1 MMFASVFAS
10 LGTRIMFVVLAALLG
25 LGGLFIGF
33 VKVIQKDVLAQL
45 MEHLETG
52 QYKKR
57 EKTLAYMTKI
67 LEQGIHEYYKNFD
80 NATARKMALDYFKR
94 INDDKGMIYMVVVDK
109 NGVVLFDPVNPK
121 TVGQSGL
128 DAQSVDGVYYVRGY
142 LEAAKKGGGYTYYKM
157 PKYDGGVPEKKFA
170 YSHYDEVSQMVIATT
185 SYYTDYTD
193 INTENQAIKEGV
205 NKVFNE
211 NTTKL
216 FLWILTATIAL
227 VVLTLIYAK
236 LRIVKRI
243 DELVLKINAFS
254 HGDKDLRAKIDVGD
268 RNDEISQVGRGI
280 NLFVENARLIM
291 EEIKG
296 ISTSNKTSMDKL
308 VQIAQETQKSMK
320 DSSTTLNSVKN
331 KATDVASMMNISIE
345 QSQGLRKRLI
355 ETQGL
360 VKESKDAIGDL
371 FSQIIESAHTEEELS
386 SKVEQLSRNADDVK
400 SILDIIN
407 DIADQTN
414 LLALNAAIEAARA
427 GEHGRGFAVVA
438 DEVRNL
444 AGRTQKSL
452 AEINSTI
459 MVIVQEI
466 NAVSSQMNLN
476 SQKMER
482 LSDMSK
488 SVQETYEKMSS
499 NLSSVVLDSNQSM
512 DDYAK
517 SGRQIEAMV
526 SDFAEV
532 EKVASKTL
540 ADSSDILNIATH
552 VSGTTMNLD
561 KQVNLFKT

>member
-1 MMFASVFAS
+1 MVFSSMFAS
-10 LGTRIMFVVLAALLG
+10 LGTRIMLVVLAALLG

-33 VKVIQKDVLAQL
+33 VKIMQKDVLAQL

-57 EKTLAYMTKI
+57 EKTLAYMTEL
-67 LEQGIHEYYKNFD
+67 LEQGIHEYYKSFD

-170 YSHYDEVSQMVIATT
+170 YSHYDEVSQMVIAAT
-185 SYYTDYTD
+185 SYYTD
-193 INTENQAIKEGV
+193 INTENEAIKEGV

-254 HGDKDLRAKIDVGD
+254 RGDKDLRAKIDVGD
-268 RNDEISQVGRGI
+268 RNDEILQVGRGV

-296 ISTSNKTSMDKL
+296 ISTLNKTSMDKL
-308 VQIAQETQKSMK
+308 VQITQETQKSMK
-320 DSSTTLNSVKN
+320 NSSTTLNSVKN
-331 KATDVASMMNISIE
+331 KATDIASMMNASIE

-355 ETQGL
+355 ETQAF
-360 VKESKDAIGDL
+360 VKESKDAIGHL
-371 FSQIIESAHTEEELS
+371 FSQITESAHTEEELS
-386 SKVEQLSRNADDVK
+386 SQVEQLSRNADDVK

-499 NLSSVVLDSNQSM
+499 NLSSVVQDSNQSM

-517 SGRQIEAMV
+517 SGHQIEAMV
-526 SDFAEV
+526 SDFVEV

-552 VSGTTMNLD
+552 VSETAMNLD

>member
-1 MMFASVFAS
+1 MFAS
-10 LGTRIMFVVLAALLG
+10 LGTRIMLVVLAALLG

-33 VKVIQKDVLAQL
+33 VKVMQKDVLAQL
-45 MEHLETG
+45 MEHLENG

-128 DAQSVDGVYYVRGY
+128 EAQSVDGVYYVRGY

-170 YSHYDEVSQMVIATT
+170 YSHYDEVSQMVIAAT
-185 SYYTDYTD
+185 SYYTD
-193 INTENQAIKEGV
+193 INTENKAIKEGV

-254 HGDKDLRAKIDVGD
+254 RGDKDLRIKIDVGD
-268 RNDEISQVGRGI
+268 RNDEISQVGRGV

-320 DSSTTLNSVKN
+320 NSSTTLNSVKN
-331 KATDVASMMNISIE
+331 KATDIASMMNISIE

-371 FSQIIESAHTEEELS
+371 FSQITESAHTEEELS

-466 NAVSSQMNLN
+466 NDVSSQMNLN

-517 SGRQIEAMV
+517 SGHQIEAMV

>member
-1 MMFASVFAS
+1 MFASVFAS

-170 YSHYDEVSQMVIATT
+170 YSHYDEVSQMVIAAT
-185 SYYTDYTD
+185 SYYTD
-193 INTENQAIKEGV
+193 INTENKAIKEGV

-243 DELVLKINAFS
+243 DELVLKTNAFS
-254 HGDKDLRAKIDVGD
+254 HGDKDLRARIDVGD

-331 KATDVASMMNISIE
+331 KATDVASMMSASIE

-371 FSQIIESAHTEEELS
+371 FSQITESAHTEEELS

-466 NAVSSQMNLN
+466 NDVSSQMNLN

-499 NLSSVVLDSNQSM
+499 NLSSVVSDSNQSM

>member
-1 MMFASVFAS
+1 MFSSMFAS
-10 LGTRIMFVVLAALLG
+10 LGTRIMLVVLAALLG
-25 LGGLFIGF
+25 LGGLFVGF
-33 VKVIQKDVLAQL
+33 VKVMQKDVLAQL
-45 MEHLETG
+45 MEHLENG

-170 YSHYDEVSQMVIATT
+170 YSHYDEVSQMVIAAT
-185 SYYTDYTD
+185 SYYTD
-193 INTENQAIKEGV
+193 INTENKAIKEGV

-211 NTTKL
+211 NTTRL

-254 HGDKDLRAKIDVGD
+254 RGDKDLRIKIDVGD
-268 RNDEISQVGRGI
+268 RNDEISQVGHGV

-320 DSSTTLNSVKN
+320 NSSTTLNSVKN
-331 KATDVASMMNISIE
+331 KATDIASMMNISIE

-371 FSQIIESAHTEEELS
+371 FSQITESTHTEEELS

-466 NAVSSQMNLN
+466 NDVSSQMNLN

-499 NLSSVVLDSNQSM
+499 NLSSVVSDSNQSM

-517 SGRQIEAMV
+517 YGHQIEAMV

-540 ADSSDILNIATH
+540 ADSSDILNVATH

>member
-1 MMFASVFAS
+1 MVFFSMFSS

-33 VKVIQKDVLAQL
+33 VKVMQKDVLTQL

-57 EKTLAYMTKI
+57 EKTLAYMTEI
-67 LEQGIHEYYKNFD
+67 IEQGIHEYYKSFD

-185 SYYTDYTD
+185 SYYTD
-193 INTENQAIKEGV
+193 INTENKAIKEGV

-243 DELVLKINAFS
+243 DELVFKVNAFS

-268 RNDEISQVGRGI
+268 RNDEISQVGRGV

-291 EEIKG
+291 EEIKR
-296 ISTSNKTSMDKL
+296 ISTLNKTSMDKL
-308 VQIAQETQKSMK
+308 IQITQETQKSMK
-320 DSSTTLNSVKN
+320 NSSTTLNSVKN
-331 KATDVASMMNISIE
+331 KATDIAGMMNASIE

-355 ETQGL
+355 ETQAF

-371 FSQIIESAHTEEELS
+371 FSQITESAHTEEELS
-386 SKVEQLSRNADDVK
+386 SQVEQLSRNADDVK

-466 NAVSSQMNLN
+466 NTVSSQMNLN

-499 NLSSVVLDSNQSM
+499 NLSSVVQDSNQSM

-517 SGRQIEAMV
+517 SGHQIEAMV
-526 SDFAEV
+526 SDFVEV

-540 ADSSDILNIATH
+540 ADSSDILNIAMH
-552 VSGTTMNLD
+552 VSETAMNLD

>member
-1 MMFASVFAS
+1 MMFSSMFAS
-10 LGTRIMFVVLAALLG
+10 LKTRIMLVVLAALLG

-33 VKVIQKDVLAQL
+33 VKVMQKDVLAQL

-170 YSHYDEVSQMVIATT
+170 YSHYDEVSQMVIAAT
-185 SYYTDYTD
+185 SYYTD
-193 INTENQAIKEGV
+193 INTENKAIKEGV

-243 DELVLKINAFS
+243 VELVLKINAFS

-331 KATDVASMMNISIE
+331 KATDVASMVNASIE

-466 NAVSSQMNLN
+466 NDVSSQMNLN

-499 NLSSVVLDSNQSM
+499 NLSSVVQDSNQSM

-517 SGRQIEAMV
+517 SGHQIEAMV
-526 SDFAEV
+526 SDFVEV

>member
-57 EKTLAYMTKI
+57 EKTLAYMTKL

-170 YSHYDEVSQMVIATT
+170 YSHYDEVSQMVIAAT
-185 SYYTDYTD
+185 YYYTD
-193 INTENQAIKEGV
+193 INTENRAIKEGV

-216 FLWILTATIAL
+216 LLWILTATIAL

-331 KATDVASMMNISIE
+331 KATDVASMMSASIE

-466 NAVSSQMNLN
+466 NDVSSQMNLN

-499 NLSSVVLDSNQSM
+499 NLSSVVSDSNQSM

-517 SGRQIEAMV
+517 SGHQIEAMV

-532 EKVASKTL
+532 EKVASNTL
-540 ADSSDILNIATH
+540 ADSSDILSIATH

>member
-94 INDDKGMIYMVVVDK
+94 INDDKGVIYMVVVDK

-128 DAQSVDGVYYVRGY
+128 SLQSVDGVYYVRGY

-170 YSHYDEVSQMVIATT
+170 YSHYDEVSQMVIAAT
-185 SYYTDYTD
+185 SYYTD

-308 VQIAQETQKSMK
+308 VQIAQETQKSLK

-331 KATDVASMMNISIE
+331 KATDVANMMNTSIE

-466 NAVSSQMNLN
+466 NDVSSQMNLN

-499 NLSSVVLDSNQSM
+499 NLSSVVQDSNQSM

-517 SGRQIEAMV
+517 SGHQIEAMV
-526 SDFAEV
+526 SDFVGV

>member
-1 MMFASVFAS
+1 MFAS
-10 LGTRIMFVVLAALLG
+10 LGTRIMLVVLAALLG

-33 VKVIQKDVLAQL
+33 VKVMQKDVLAQL

-170 YSHYDEVSQMVIATT
+170 YSHYDEVSQMVIAAT
-185 SYYTDYTD
+185 SYYTD
-193 INTENQAIKEGV
+193 INTENKAIKEGV

-236 LRIVKRI
+236 LRIMKRI

-254 HGDKDLRAKIDVGD
+254 RGDKDLRAKIDVGD

-296 ISTSNKTSMDKL
+296 ISTLNKTSMDKL
-308 VQIAQETQKSMK
+308 VQITQETQKSMK
-320 DSSTTLNSVKN
+320 NSSTTLNSVKN
-331 KATDVASMMNISIE
+331 KATDITSMMNASIE

-371 FSQIIESAHTEEELS
+371 FSQITESAHTEEELS

-466 NAVSSQMNLN
+466 NDVSSQMNLN

-517 SGRQIEAMV
+517 SGHQIEAMV
-526 SDFAEV
+526 SDFVEV

>member
-1 MMFASVFAS
+1 MMLASVFAS
-10 LGTRIMFVVLAALLG
+10 LGTRIMLVVLAALLG

-33 VKVIQKDVLAQL
+33 VKVIQKDVLVQL

-170 YSHYDEVSQMVIATT
+170 YSHYDEVSQMVIAAT
-185 SYYTDYTD
+185 SYYTD
-193 INTENQAIKEGV
+193 INTENKAIKEGV

-331 KATDVASMMNISIE
+331 KATDVANMMNTSIE

-371 FSQIIESAHTEEELS
+371 FSQITESAHTEEELS
-386 SKVEQLSRNADDVK
+386 SQVEQLSRNADDVK

-466 NAVSSQMNLN
+466 NDVSSQMNLN

-499 NLSSVVLDSNQSM
+499 NLSSVVQDSNQSM

-526 SDFAEV
+526 SDFVGV

>member
-33 VKVIQKDVLAQL
+33 VKVMQKDVLAQL

-57 EKTLAYMTKI
+57 EKTLAYMTKL
-67 LEQGIHEYYKNFD
+67 LEQGIHEYYKSFD

-170 YSHYDEVSQMVIATT
+170 YSHYDEVSQMVIAAT
-185 SYYTDYTD
+185 SYYTD
-193 INTENQAIKEGV
+193 INTENKAIKEGV

-211 NTTKL
+211 NTAKL

-227 VVLTLIYAK
+227 VVLTLIYAR

-254 HGDKDLRAKIDVGD
+254 HGDKDLRTKIDVGD
-268 RNDEISQVGRGI
+268 RNDEISQVGRGV

-331 KATDVASMMNISIE
+331 KATDVASMMNASIE

-386 SKVEQLSRNADDVK
+386 SQVEQLSRNADDVK

-499 NLSSVVLDSNQSM
+499 NLSSVVRDSNQSM

-526 SDFAEV
+526 SDFVGV

>member
-10 LGTRIMFVVLAALLG
+10 LGTRIVFVVLAALIS

-33 VKVIQKDVLAQL
+33 VKVMQKDVSAQL

-57 EKTLAYMTKI
+57 EKTLAYMTKL
-67 LEQGIHEYYKNFD
+67 LEQGIHGYYKNFD

-170 YSHYDEVSQMVIATT
+170 YSHYDEVSQMVIAAT
-185 SYYTDYTD
+185 SYYTD
-193 INTENQAIKEGV
+193 INTENKAIKEGV

-211 NTTKL
+211 NTIKL

-243 DELVLKINAFS
+243 DELVLKVNAFS
-254 HGDKDLRAKIDVGD
+254 HGDKDLRAKIDLDD
-268 RNDEISQVGRGI
+268 RNDEISQVGRGV

-331 KATDVASMMNISIE
+331 KATDVASMMNTSIE

-371 FSQIIESAHTEEELS
+371 FSQITESAHTEEELS
-386 SKVEQLSRNADDVK
+386 SQVEQLSRNADDVK

-499 NLSSVVLDSNQSM
+499 NLSSVVSDSNQSM

-526 SDFAEV
+526 SDFVEV

-540 ADSSDILNIATH
+540 TDSSDILNIATH

>member
-1 MMFASVFAS
+1 MMFSSMFAS
-10 LGTRIMFVVLAALLG
+10 LGARIMFVVLAALLG

-33 VKVIQKDVLAQL
+33 VKVMQKDVLAQL

-57 EKTLAYMTKI
+57 EKTLAYMTKL
-67 LEQGIHEYYKNFD
+67 LEQGIHEYYKSFD

-170 YSHYDEVSQMVIATT
+170 YSHYDEVSQMVIAAT
-185 SYYTDYTD
+185 SYYTD
-193 INTENQAIKEGV
+193 INTENKAIKEGV

-243 DELVLKINAFS
+243 DELVFKVNTFS

-268 RNDEISQVGRGI
+268 RNDEISQVGRGV

-291 EEIKG
+291 EEIKR
-296 ISTSNKTSMDKL
+296 ISTLNKTSMDKL
-308 VQIAQETQKSMK
+308 VQITQETQKSMK
-320 DSSTTLNSVKN
+320 NSSTTLNSVKN
-331 KATDVASMMNISIE
+331 KATDIASMMNASIE

-371 FSQIIESAHTEEELS
+371 FSQITESAHTEEELS
-386 SKVEQLSRNADDVK
+386 SQVEQLSRNADDVK

-517 SGRQIEAMV
+517 SGHQIEAMV
-526 SDFAEV
+526 SDFVEV

-552 VSGTTMNLD
+552 VSETTINLD

>member
-1 MMFASVFAS
+1 MFSSMFAS
-10 LGTRIMFVVLAALLG
+10 LGTRIMLVVLAALLG

-33 VKVIQKDVLAQL
+33 VKVMQKDVLAQL
-45 MEHLETG
+45 MEHLENG

-57 EKTLAYMTKI
+57 EKTLAYMTKL
-67 LEQGIHEYYKNFD
+67 LEQGIHEYYKSFD

-170 YSHYDEVSQMVIATT
+170 YSHYDEVSQMVIAAT
-185 SYYTDYTD
+185 SYYTD
-193 INTENQAIKEGV
+193 INTENKAIKEGV

-211 NTTKL
+211 NTAKL

-254 HGDKDLRAKIDVGD
+254 HGDKDLRTKIDVGD
-268 RNDEISQVGRGI
+268 RNDEISQVGRGV

-331 KATDVASMMNISIE
+331 KATDVANMMNASIE

-371 FSQIIESAHTEEELS
+371 FSQITESAHTEEELS

-466 NAVSSQMNLN
+466 NDVSSQMNLN

-499 NLSSVVLDSNQSM
+499 NLSSVVSDSNQSM

-517 SGRQIEAMV
+517 SGHQIEAMV

>member
-1 MMFASVFAS
+1 MFSSIFAS
-10 LGTRIMFVVLAALLG
+10 LGTRIMLVVLAALLG

-33 VKVIQKDVLAQL
+33 VKVMQKDVLAQL
-45 MEHLETG
+45 MEHLENG

-57 EKTLAYMTKI
+57 EKTLAYMTKL
-67 LEQGIHEYYKNFD
+67 LEQGIHEYYKSFD
-80 NATARKMALDYFKR
+80 NTTARKMALDYFKR

-128 DAQSVDGVYYVRGY
+128 EAQSVDGVYYVRGY

-170 YSHYDEVSQMVIATT
+170 YSHYDEVSQMVIAAT
-185 SYYTDYTD
+185 SYYTD
-193 INTENQAIKEGV
+193 INTENKAIKEGV

-216 FLWILTATIAL
+216 FLWILTATITL
-227 VVLTLIYAK
+227 VVLTLVYAK

-296 ISTSNKTSMDKL
+296 ISTLNKTSMDKL
-308 VQIAQETQKSMK
+308 VQITQETQKSMK

-331 KATDVASMMNISIE
+331 KATDIASMMNISIE

-371 FSQIIESAHTEEELS
+371 FSQITESAHTEEELS
-386 SKVEQLSRNADDVK
+386 SQVEQLSRNADDVK

-517 SGRQIEAMV
+517 SGHQIEAMV
-526 SDFAEV
+526 SDFVEV

-552 VSGTTMNLD
+552 VSETTINLD

>member
-1 MMFASVFAS
+1 MMFSSMFAS
-10 LGTRIMFVVLAALLG
+10 LGTRIMLVVLAALLG

-157 PKYDGGVPEKKFA
+157 PKYDGGVPEKKFT
-170 YSHYDEVSQMVIATT
+170 YSHYDEVSQMVIAAT
-185 SYYTDYTD
+185 SYYTD
-193 INTENQAIKEGV
+193 INTENKAIKEGV

-371 FSQIIESAHTEEELS
+371 FSQITESAHTEEELS

-482 LSDMSK
+482 LSNMSK

-499 NLSSVVLDSNQSM
+499 NLSSVVSDSNQSM

-517 SGRQIEAMV
+517 SGHQIEAMV
-526 SDFAEV
+526 SDFVEV

>member
-1 MMFASVFAS
+1 MMFSSMFAS
-10 LGTRIMFVVLAALLG
+10 LGTRIMLVVLAALLG

-33 VKVIQKDVLAQL
+33 VKVMQKDVLAQL

-128 DAQSVDGVYYVRGY
+128 EAQSVDGVYYVRGY

-170 YSHYDEVSQMVIATT
+170 YSHYDEVSQMVIAAT
-185 SYYTDYTD
+185 SYYTD
-193 INTENQAIKEGV
+193 INTENKAIKEGV

-254 HGDKDLRAKIDVGD
+254 HGDKDLRAKIEVDD
-268 RNDEISQVGRGI
+268 RNDEISQVGRGV

-296 ISTSNKTSMDKL
+296 VSTLNKTSMDKL

-320 DSSTTLNSVKN
+320 NSSTTLNSVKN
-331 KATDVASMMNISIE
+331 KATDVASMMNASIE

-371 FSQIIESAHTEEELS
+371 FSQITESAHTEEELS

-466 NAVSSQMNLN
+466 NDVSSQMNLN

-499 NLSSVVLDSNQSM
+499 NLSSVVQDSNQSM

-517 SGRQIEAMV
+517 SGHQIEAMV

>member
-1 MMFASVFAS
+1 MMFSSMFAS
-10 LGTRIMFVVLAALLG
+10 LGTRIMLVVLVALLG

-33 VKVIQKDVLAQL
+33 VKVMQKDVLAQL

-170 YSHYDEVSQMVIATT
+170 YSHYDEVSQMVIAAT
-185 SYYTDYTD
+185 SYYTD
-193 INTENQAIKEGV
+193 INTENKAIKEGV

-211 NTTKL
+211 NTTRL

-268 RNDEISQVGRGI
+268 RNDEISQVGRGV

-296 ISTSNKTSMDKL
+296 ISTLNKTSMDEL

-320 DSSTTLNSVKN
+320 NSSTTLNSVKN
-331 KATDVASMMNISIE
+331 KATDIASMMNISIE

-371 FSQIIESAHTEEELS
+371 FSQITESAHTEEELS

-466 NAVSSQMNLN
+466 NDVSSQMNLN

-499 NLSSVVLDSNQSM
+499 NLSSVVQDSNQNM

-517 SGRQIEAMV
+517 SGHQIEAMV

>member
-1 MMFASVFAS
+1 MMFSSMFAS
-10 LGTRIMFVVLAALLG
+10 LGTRIMLVVLAALLG

-33 VKVIQKDVLAQL
+33 VKVMQKDVLAQL
-45 MEHLETG
+45 MEHLENG

-57 EKTLAYMTKI
+57 EKTLAYMTKL
-67 LEQGIHEYYKNFD
+67 LEQGIHEYYKSFD

-170 YSHYDEVSQMVIATT
+170 YSHYDEVSQMVIAAT
-185 SYYTDYTD
+185 SYYTD
-193 INTENQAIKEGV
+193 INTENKAIKEGV

-211 NTTKL
+211 NTTRL

-243 DELVLKINAFS
+243 DELVLKVNAFS
-254 HGDKDLRAKIDVGD
+254 HGDKDLRIKIDVGD
-268 RNDEISQVGRGI
+268 RNDEISQVGRGV

-331 KATDVASMMNISIE
+331 KATDIASMMNISIE

-371 FSQIIESAHTEEELS
+371 FSQITESAHTEEELS

>member
-1 MMFASVFAS
+1 MVFSSMFAS
-10 LGTRIMFVVLAALLG
+10 LGTRIMLVVLVALLG

-33 VKVIQKDVLAQL
+33 VKVMQKDVLAQL
-45 MEHLETG
+45 MEHLENG

-57 EKTLAYMTKI
+57 EKTLAYMTEI
-67 LEQGIHEYYKNFD
+67 IEQGIHEYYKSFD

-170 YSHYDEVSQMVIATT
+170 YSHYDEVSQMVIAAT
-185 SYYTDYTD
+185 SYYTD
-193 INTENQAIKEGV
+193 INTENKAIKEGV

-243 DELVLKINAFS
+243 DELVFKVNAFS

-268 RNDEISQVGRGI
+268 RNDEISQVGRGV

-296 ISTSNKTSMDKL
+296 ISTLNKTSMDKL
-308 VQIAQETQKSMK
+308 VQITQETQKSMK
-320 DSSTTLNSVKN
+320 NSSTTLNSVKN
-331 KATDVASMMNISIE
+331 KATDIASMMNASIE

-360 VKESKDAIGDL
+360 VKESKDAIGHL
-371 FSQIIESAHTEEELS
+371 FSQITESAHTEEELS
-386 SKVEQLSRNADDVK
+386 SQVEQLSRNADDVK

-499 NLSSVVLDSNQSM
+499 NLSSVVSDSNQSM

-517 SGRQIEAMV
+517 SGHQIEAMV
-526 SDFAEV
+526 SDFVEV

-552 VSGTTMNLD
+552 VSETAMNLD

>member
-1 MMFASVFAS
+1 MMFSSMFAS
-10 LGTRIMFVVLAALLG
+10 LGTRIMLVVLAALLG

-33 VKVIQKDVLAQL
+33 VKVMQKDVLAQL

-128 DAQSVDGVYYVRGY
+128 EAQSVDGVYYVRGY

-170 YSHYDEVSQMVIATT
+170 YSHYDEVSQMVIAAT
-185 SYYTDYTD
+185 SYYTD
-193 INTENQAIKEGV
+193 INTENKAIKEGV

-254 HGDKDLRAKIDVGD
+254 HGDKDLRAKIEVDD
-268 RNDEISQVGRGI
+268 RNDEISQVGRGV

-296 ISTSNKTSMDKL
+296 ISTLNKTSMDKL

-320 DSSTTLNSVKN
+320 NSSTTLNSVKN
-331 KATDVASMMNISIE
+331 KATDVASMMNASIE

-371 FSQIIESAHTEEELS
+371 FSQITESAHTEEELS

-466 NAVSSQMNLN
+466 NDVSSQMNLN

-517 SGRQIEAMV
+517 SGHQIEAMV

-540 ADSSDILNIATH
+540 TDSSDILNIATH

>member
-1 MMFASVFAS
+1 MMFSSMFAS
-10 LGTRIMFVVLAALLG
+10 LGTRIMLVVLAALLG

-33 VKVIQKDVLAQL
+33 VKVMQKDVLAQL
-45 MEHLETG
+45 MEHLENG

-57 EKTLAYMTKI
+57 EKTLAYMTKL
-67 LEQGIHEYYKNFD
+67 LEQGIHEYYKSFD

-128 DAQSVDGVYYVRGY
+128 EAQSVDGVYYVRGY

-170 YSHYDEVSQMVIATT
+170 YSHYDEVSQMVIAAT
-185 SYYTDYTD
+185 SYYTD
-193 INTENQAIKEGV
+193 INTENKAIKEGV

-227 VVLTLIYAK
+227 VVLTLVYAK

-243 DELVLKINAFS
+243 DELVFKINAFS

-296 ISTSNKTSMDKL
+296 ISTLNKTSMDKL
-308 VQIAQETQKSMK
+308 VQITQETQKSMK

-331 KATDVASMMNISIE
+331 KATDIASMMNASIE

-371 FSQIIESAHTEEELS
+371 FSQITESAHTEEELS
-386 SKVEQLSRNADDVK
+386 SQVEQLSRNADDVK

-517 SGRQIEAMV
+517 SGHQIEAMV
-526 SDFAEV
+526 SDFVEV

-552 VSGTTMNLD
+552 VSETTINLD

>member
-33 VKVIQKDVLAQL
+33 VKVMQKDVLAQL
-45 MEHLETG
+45 MEHLETE

-170 YSHYDEVSQMVIATT
+170 YSHYDEVSQMVIAAT
-185 SYYTDYTD
+185 SYYTD
-193 INTENQAIKEGV
+193 INTENKAIKEDV
-205 NKVFNE
+205 NKVFSE

-216 FLWILTATIAL
+216 FLWIPTATIAL
-227 VVLTLIYAK
+227 VVLTLIYTK

-254 HGDKDLRAKIDVGD
+254 HGDKDLRTKIDVGD
-268 RNDEISQVGRGI
+268 RNDEISQVGRGV

-331 KATDVASMMNISIE
+331 KATDVASMMNASIE

-386 SKVEQLSRNADDVK
+386 SQVEQLSRNADDVK

-499 NLSSVVLDSNQSM
+499 NLSSVVSDSNQSM

-526 SDFAEV
+526 SDFVGV
-532 EKVASKTL
+532 EKLASKTL

>member
-1 MMFASVFAS
+1 MMFSSMFAS

-170 YSHYDEVSQMVIATT
+170 YSHYDEVSQMVIAAT
-185 SYYTDYTD
+185 SYYTD
-193 INTENQAIKEGV
+193 INTENRAIKEGV

-216 FLWILTATIAL
+216 FLWILTATIVL

-254 HGDKDLRAKIDVGD
+254 HGDKDLRAKIDVDD
-268 RNDEISQVGRGI
+268 RNDEISQVGRGV

-331 KATDVASMMNISIE
+331 KATDVASMMNASIE

-386 SKVEQLSRNADDVK
+386 SQVEQLSRNADDVK

-466 NAVSSQMNLN
+466 NDVSSQMNLN

-499 NLSSVVLDSNQSM
+499 NLSSVVSDSNQSM

-517 SGRQIEAMV
+517 SGHQIEAMV
-526 SDFAEV
+526 SDFVGV

-552 VSGTTMNLD
+552 VSETTMNLD

>member
-10 LGTRIMFVVLAALLG
+10 LGTRIMFVVLAALIS

-33 VKVIQKDVLAQL
+33 VKVMQKDVSAQL

-67 LEQGIHEYYKNFD
+67 LEQGIHGYYKNFD

-128 DAQSVDGVYYVRGY
+128 GLQSVDGVYYVRGY

-170 YSHYDEVSQMVIATT
+170 YSHYDEVSQMVIAAT
-185 SYYTDYTD
+185 SYYTD
-193 INTENQAIKEGV
+193 INTENQAITEGV
-205 NKVFNE
+205 GKVFSE

-227 VVLTLIYAK
+227 AVLTLIYAK

-243 DELVLKINAFS
+243 DGLVLKINAFS
-254 HGDKDLRAKIDVGD
+254 HGDKDLRAKIEVDD
-268 RNDEISQVGRGI
+268 RNDEISQVGRGV

-320 DSSTTLNSVKN
+320 NSSTTLNSVKN
-331 KATDVASMMNISIE
+331 KATDVASMMNTSIE

-476 SQKMER
+476 SQKMEH

-526 SDFAEV
+526 SDFVEV

>member
-1 MMFASVFAS
+1 MMFAS
-10 LGTRIMFVVLAALLG
+10 LGTRIMLVVLAALLG

-33 VKVIQKDVLAQL
+33 VKVMQKDVLAQL
-45 MEHLETG
+45 MEHLENG

-57 EKTLAYMTKI
+57 EKTLAYMTKL
-67 LEQGIHEYYKNFD
+67 LEQGIHEYYKSFD

-170 YSHYDEVSQMVIATT
+170 YSHYDEVSQMVIAAT
-185 SYYTDYTD
+185 SYYTD
-193 INTENQAIKEGV
+193 INTEDKAIKEGV

-227 VVLTLIYAK
+227 VVLTLVYAK

-268 RNDEISQVGRGI
+268 HNDEISQVGRGI

-296 ISTSNKTSMDKL
+296 ISTLNKTSMDQL
-308 VQIAQETQKSMK
+308 VQITQETQKSMK

-331 KATDVASMMNISIE
+331 KATDIASMMNISIE

-371 FSQIIESAHTEEELS
+371 FSQITESAHTEEELS
-386 SKVEQLSRNADDVK
+386 SQVEQLSRNADDVK

-517 SGRQIEAMV
+517 SGHQIEAMV
-526 SDFAEV
+526 SDFVEV

-552 VSGTTMNLD
+552 VSETTINLD

>member
-1 MMFASVFAS
+1 MMFSSMFAS
-10 LGTRIMFVVLAALLG
+10 LGTRIMLVVLAALLG

-33 VKVIQKDVLAQL
+33 VKVMQKDVLAQL

-170 YSHYDEVSQMVIATT
+170 YSHYDEVSQMVIAAT
-185 SYYTDYTD
+185 SYYTD
-193 INTENQAIKEGV
+193 INTENKAIKEGV

-211 NTTKL
+211 NTIRL

-254 HGDKDLRAKIDVGD
+254 HGDKDLRAKIDVDD
-268 RNDEISQVGRGI
+268 RNDEISQVGRGV

-296 ISTSNKTSMDKL
+296 ISTLNKTSMDKL

-331 KATDVASMMNISIE
+331 KATDVANMMNASIE

-371 FSQIIESAHTEEELS
+371 FSQITESAHTEEELS

-466 NAVSSQMNLN
+466 NDVSSQMNLN

-499 NLSSVVLDSNQSM
+499 NLSSVVSDSNQSM

-517 SGRQIEAMV
+517 SGHQIEAMV

>member
-1 MMFASVFAS
+1 MMFSSMFAS
-10 LGTRIMFVVLAALLG
+10 LGTRIMLVVLAALLG

-33 VKVIQKDVLAQL
+33 VKVMQKDVIAQL

-67 LEQGIHEYYKNFD
+67 LEQGIHEYYKSFD

-170 YSHYDEVSQMVIATT
+170 YSHYDEVSQMVIAAT
-185 SYYTDYTD
+185 SYYTD
-193 INTENQAIKEGV
+193 INTENKAIKEGV

-211 NTTKL
+211 NTTRL

-331 KATDVASMMNISIE
+331 KATDVVSMMNISIE

-371 FSQIIESAHTEEELS
+371 FSQITESAHTEEELS

-466 NAVSSQMNLN
+466 NDVSSQMNLN

-499 NLSSVVLDSNQSM
+499 NLSSVVSDSNQSM

-517 SGRQIEAMV
+517 SGHQIEAMV

>member
-1 MMFASVFAS
+1 MVFSSMFSS
-10 LGTRIMFVVLAALLG
+10 LGTRIMLVVLAALIS
-25 LGGLFIGF
+25 LGGLSIGL
-33 VKVIQKDVLAQL
+33 VKVMQKDVLAQL
-45 MEHLETG
+45 MEHLEAG

-57 EKTLAYMTKI
+57 EKTLAYMTRL

-109 NGVVLFDPVNPK
+109 NGIVLFDPVNPK

-170 YSHYDEVSQMVIATT
+170 YSHYDEVSSMVIAAT
-185 SYYTDYTD
+185 SYYTD
-193 INTENQAIKEGV
+193 INTENKAIKEGV

-254 HGDKDLRAKIDVGD
+254 HGDKDLRAKIEVDD
-268 RNDEISQVGRGI
+268 RNDEISQVGRGV

-296 ISTSNKTSMDKL
+296 ISTLNKTSMDKL
-308 VQIAQETQKSMK
+308 VQITQETQKSMK
-320 DSSTTLNSVKN
+320 NSSTTLNSVKN
-331 KATDVASMMNISIE
+331 KATDIASMMNASIE

-355 ETQGL
+355 ETQVL
-360 VKESKDAIGDL
+360 VKESKEAIGDL
-371 FSQIIESAHTEEELS
+371 FSQITESAHTEEELS

-517 SGRQIEAMV
+517 SGHQIEAMV
-526 SDFAEV
+526 SDFVEV

-552 VSGTTMNLD
+552 VSETTMNLD

>member
-1 MMFASVFAS
+1 MVFSSMFAS
-10 LGTRIMFVVLAALLG
+10 LGTRIMLIVLAALLG

-33 VKVIQKDVLAQL
+33 VKVMQKDVLAQL

-57 EKTLAYMTKI
+57 EKTLAYMTKL
-67 LEQGIHEYYKNFD
+67 LEQGIHEYYKSFD

-170 YSHYDEVSQMVIATT
+170 YSHYDEVSQMVIAAT
-185 SYYTDYTD
+185 SYYTD
-193 INTENQAIKEGV
+193 INTENKAIKEGV

-243 DELVLKINAFS
+243 DELVFKINAFS

-268 RNDEISQVGRGI
+268 RNDEISQVSRGV

-296 ISTSNKTSMDKL
+296 ISTLNKTSMGKL
-308 VQIAQETQKSMK
+308 VQITQETQKSMK
-320 DSSTTLNSVKN
+320 NSSTTLNSVKN
-331 KATDVASMMNISIE
+331 KATDIASMMNASIE

-355 ETQGL
+355 ETQAF
-360 VKESKDAIGDL
+360 VKESKDAIGHL
-371 FSQIIESAHTEEELS
+371 FSQITESAHTEEELS
-386 SKVEQLSRNADDVK
+386 SQVEQLSRNADDVK

-488 SVQETYEKMSS
+488 SVQETYGKMSS
-499 NLSSVVLDSNQSM
+499 NLSSVVQDSNQSM

-517 SGRQIEAMV
+517 SGHQIEAMV
-526 SDFAEV
+526 SDFVEV

-552 VSGTTMNLD
+552 VSETAMNLD

>member
-33 VKVIQKDVLAQL
+33 VKVMQKDVLAQL

-57 EKTLAYMTKI
+57 EKTLAYMTKL
-67 LEQGIHEYYKNFD
+67 LEQGIHEYYKSFD

-170 YSHYDEVSQMVIATT
+170 YSHYDEVSQMVIAAT
-185 SYYTDYTD
+185 SYYTD
-193 INTENQAIKEGV
+193 INTENKAIKEGV

-211 NTTKL
+211 NTAKL

-254 HGDKDLRAKIDVGD
+254 HGDKDLRTRIDVGD
-268 RNDEISQVGRGI
+268 RNDEISQVGRGV

-331 KATDVASMMNISIE
+331 KATDVASMMNASIE

-386 SKVEQLSRNADDVK
+386 SQVEQLSRNADDVK

-499 NLSSVVLDSNQSM
+499 NLSSVVRDSNQSM

-526 SDFAEV
+526 SDFVGV

>member
-1 MMFASVFAS
+1 M
-10 LGTRIMFVVLAALLG
+10 LVVLAALLG

-33 VKVIQKDVLAQL
+33 VKVMQKDVLAQL

-67 LEQGIHEYYKNFD
+67 IEQGIHEYYKSFD

-185 SYYTDYTD
+185 SYYTD
-193 INTENQAIKEGV
+193 INTENKAIKEGV
-205 NKVFNE
+205 NKVFDE

-216 FLWILTATIAL
+216 FLWILTATITL

-254 HGDKDLRAKIDVGD
+254 HGDKDLRTKIDVGD
-268 RNDEISQVGRGI
+268 HNDEISQVGRGV

-331 KATDVASMMNISIE
+331 KATDVASMMNASIE

-371 FSQIIESAHTEEELS
+371 FYQIIESAHTEEELS
-386 SKVEQLSRNADDVK
+386 SQVEQLSRNADDVK

-499 NLSSVVLDSNQSM
+499 NLSSVVSDSNQSM

-526 SDFAEV
+526 SDFVGV

>member
-1 MMFASVFAS
+1 MFSSMFAS
-10 LGTRIMFVVLAALLG
+10 LGTRIMLVVLAALLG

-33 VKVIQKDVLAQL
+33 VKVMQKDVLAQL
-45 MEHLETG
+45 MEHLENG

-57 EKTLAYMTKI
+57 EKTLAYMTKL
-67 LEQGIHEYYKNFD
+67 LEQGIHEYYKSFD

-170 YSHYDEVSQMVIATT
+170 YSHYDEVSQMVIAAT
-185 SYYTDYTD
+185 SYYTD
-193 INTENQAIKEGV
+193 INTENKAIKEGV

-227 VVLTLIYAK
+227 VVLTLVYAK

-296 ISTSNKTSMDKL
+296 ISTLNKTSMDQL
-308 VQIAQETQKSMK
+308 VQITQETQKSMK
-320 DSSTTLNSVKN
+320 NSSTTLNSVKN
-331 KATDVASMMNISIE
+331 KATDIASMMNISIE

-371 FSQIIESAHTEEELS
+371 FSQITESAHTEEELS
-386 SKVEQLSRNADDVK
+386 SQVEQLSRNADDVK

-517 SGRQIEAMV
+517 SGHQIEAMV
-526 SDFAEV
+526 SDFVEV

>member
-33 VKVIQKDVLAQL
+33 VKVMQKDVLAQL

-170 YSHYDEVSQMVIATT
+170 YSHYDEVSQMVIAAT
-185 SYYTDYTD
+185 SYYTD
-193 INTENQAIKEGV
+193 INTEVKAIKEGV

-331 KATDVASMMNISIE
+331 KATDIASMMNISIE

-371 FSQIIESAHTEEELS
+371 FSQITESAHTEEELS

-466 NAVSSQMNLN
+466 NDVSSQMNLN

-499 NLSSVVLDSNQSM
+499 NLSSVVSDSNQSM

-517 SGRQIEAMV
+517 SGHQIEAMV
-526 SDFAEV
+526 SDFVGV

>member
-1 MMFASVFAS
+1 MFSSMFAS
-10 LGTRIMFVVLAALLG
+10 LGTRIMLVVLAALLG

-33 VKVIQKDVLAQL
+33 VKVMQKDVLAQL
-45 MEHLETG
+45 MEHLENG

-57 EKTLAYMTKI
+57 EKTLAYMTKL
-67 LEQGIHEYYKNFD
+67 LEQGIHEYYKSFD

-170 YSHYDEVSQMVIATT
+170 YSHYDEVSQMVIAAT
-185 SYYTDYTD
+185 SYYTD
-193 INTENQAIKEGV
+193 INAENKAIKEGV

-296 ISTSNKTSMDKL
+296 ISTLNRASMDQL
-308 VQIAQETQKSMK
+308 VQITQETQKSMK
-320 DSSTTLNSVKN
+320 NSSTTLNSVKN
-331 KATDVASMMNISIE
+331 KATDIASMMNASIE

-371 FSQIIESAHTEEELS
+371 FSQITESAHTEEELS
-386 SKVEQLSRNADDVK
+386 SQVEQLSRNADDVK

-466 NAVSSQMNLN
+466 NAVSSHMNLN

-517 SGRQIEAMV
+517 SGHQIEAMV
-526 SDFAEV
+526 SDFVEV

>member
-1 MMFASVFAS
+1 MMFSSMFAS
-10 LGTRIMFVVLAALLG
+10 LGTRIMLVVLAALLG
-25 LGGLFIGF
+25 LGGLFVGF
-33 VKVIQKDVLAQL
+33 VKVMQKDVLVQL
-45 MEHLETG
+45 MEHLENG

-67 LEQGIHEYYKNFD
+67 LEQGIHEYYKSFD

-170 YSHYDEVSQMVIATT
+170 YSHYDEVSQMVIAAT
-185 SYYTDYTD
+185 SYYTD
-193 INTENQAIKEGV
+193 INTENKAIKEGV

-216 FLWILTATIAL
+216 FLWILSATIAL
-227 VVLTLIYAK
+227 VVLTLVYAK

-296 ISTSNKTSMDKL
+296 ISTLNKTSMDKL
-308 VQIAQETQKSMK
+308 VQITQETQKSMK

-331 KATDVASMMNISIE
+331 KATDIASMMNISIE

-371 FSQIIESAHTEEELS
+371 FSQITESAHTEEELS
-386 SKVEQLSRNADDVK
+386 SQVEQLSRNADDVK

-517 SGRQIEAMV
+517 SGHQIEAMV
-526 SDFAEV
+526 SDFVEV

-552 VSGTTMNLD
+552 VSETTINLD

>member
-1 MMFASVFAS
+1 MMFSSMFAS
-10 LGTRIMFVVLAALLG
+10 LGTRIMLVVLAALLG

-33 VKVIQKDVLAQL
+33 VKVMQKDVLAQL

-67 LEQGIHEYYKNFD
+67 LEQGIHEYYKDFD

-170 YSHYDEVSQMVIATT
+170 YSHYDEVSQMVIAAT
-185 SYYTDYTD
+185 SYYTD
-193 INTENQAIKEGV
+193 INTENKAIKEGV

-254 HGDKDLRAKIDVGD
+254 HGDKDLRAKIDVDD
-268 RNDEISQVGRGI
+268 RNDEISQVGRGV

-320 DSSTTLNSVKN
+320 NSSTTLNSVKN
-331 KATDVASMMNISIE
+331 KATDIASMMNISIE

-360 VKESKDAIGDL
+360 VKESKDAIRDL
-371 FSQIIESAHTEEELS
+371 FSQITESAHTEEELS

-466 NAVSSQMNLN
+466 NDVSSQMNLN

-499 NLSSVVLDSNQSM
+499 NLSSVVSDSNQSM

-517 SGRQIEAMV
+517 SGHQIEAMV

>member
-33 VKVIQKDVLAQL
+33 VKVMQKDVLAQL

-57 EKTLAYMTKI
+57 EKTLAYMTKL
-67 LEQGIHEYYKNFD
+67 LEQGIHEYYKSFD

-170 YSHYDEVSQMVIATT
+170 YSHYDEVSQMVIAAT
-185 SYYTDYTD
+185 SYYTD
-193 INTENQAIKEGV
+193 INTENKAIKEGV

-211 NTTKL
+211 NTAKL

-254 HGDKDLRAKIDVGD
+254 HGDKDLRTKIDVGD
-268 RNDEISQVGRGI
+268 RNDEISQVGRGV

-291 EEIKG
+291 EEIKW

-320 DSSTTLNSVKN
+320 DSSTTINSVKN
-331 KATDVASMMNISIE
+331 KATDVASMMNASIE

-386 SKVEQLSRNADDVK
+386 SQVEQLSRNADDVK

-499 NLSSVVLDSNQSM
+499 NLSSVVSDSNQSM

-526 SDFAEV
+526 SDFVGV

>member
-1 MMFASVFAS
+1 MVFSSVFSS
-10 LGTRIMFVVLAALLG
+10 LGARIVFIVLAALLG

-33 VKVIQKDVLAQL
+33 VKVMQKDVLMQL

-57 EKTLAYMTKI
+57 EKTLAYMTEI
-67 LEQGIHEYYKNFD
+67 IEQGIHEYYKSFD

-185 SYYTDYTD
+185 SYYTD
-193 INTENQAIKEGV
+193 INTENKAIKEGV

-243 DELVLKINAFS
+243 DELVFKINAFS
-254 HGDKDLRAKIDVGD
+254 HGDKDLRAKIDAGD
-268 RNDEISQVGRGI
+268 RNDEISQVCRGV

-296 ISTSNKTSMDKL
+296 ISTLNKTSMDKL
-308 VQIAQETQKSMK
+308 VQITQETQKSMK
-320 DSSTTLNSVKN
+320 NSSTTLNSVKN
-331 KATDVASMMNISIE
+331 KATDIASMMNASIE

-355 ETQGL
+355 ETQAL

-371 FSQIIESAHTEEELS
+371 FSQITESAHTEEELS
-386 SKVEQLSRNADDVK
+386 SQVEQLSRNADDVK

-466 NAVSSQMNLN
+466 NTVSSQMNLN

-499 NLSSVVLDSNQSM
+499 NLSSVVQDSNQSM

-517 SGRQIEAMV
+517 SGHQIEAMV
-526 SDFAEV
+526 SDFVEV

-552 VSGTTMNLD
+552 VSETAMNLD

>member
-33 VKVIQKDVLAQL
+33 VKVMQKDVLAQL

-67 LEQGIHEYYKNFD
+67 IEQGIHEYYKNSD

-170 YSHYDEVSQMVIATT
+170 YSHYDEVSQMVIAAT
-185 SYYTDYTD
+185 SYYTD

-211 NTTKL
+211 NTAKL

-296 ISTSNKTSMDKL
+296 ISTSNRTSMDKL
-308 VQIAQETQKSMK
+308 VQIVQETQKSMK

-331 KATDVASMMNISIE
+331 KATDVASMMNASIE

-360 VKESKDAIGDL
+360 VKESKEAIGDL
-371 FSQIIESAHTEEELS
+371 FSQITESAHTEEELS

-466 NAVSSQMNLN
+466 NDVSSQMNLN

-499 NLSSVVLDSNQSM
+499 NLSSVVRDSNQSM

-517 SGRQIEAMV
+517 SGHQIEAMV